1 MLDAVHETPD
11 ARSRVTTRRELEPA
25 ALELIERHGPE
36 ILRTARRYSRTA
48 EDAEDAYQRGLEIL
62 LTKAP
67 SAEEDD
73 LFPWLKTVVKHEAFC
88 LQRQRDQLGAGTGEA
103 LEWAA
108 APVTTDEQVEQRE
121 SFLIGAEALAN
132 LKANEVRC
140 LLLLAD
146 GMSYRQIAEA
156 EGWSYTKVNR
166 LATEGRRAFR
176 DGVARIESGDECD
189 QMASRLCALA
199 DGEAVAEDMPELRR
213 HLRGCRPCRLT
224 LGEYRAAPA
233 RVAALAPP
241 LVAVGGSDSGGGL
254 GGLVS
259 SASDWVQERAYGLVL
274 KAQAVTEA
282 TTAHKTAAVAAS
294 TAVLASGGVGAVKS
308 LESRAPDRER
318 STATESGPRQARAEP
333 PARLKPPFTLKR
345 PRAEASPS
353 PKGDGSRRPSGRPT
367 RSDRADVRRRSSAP
381 QRESSGE
388 PAAAPVPEFSGAET
402 SSSRTSPARKSSASS
417 TSSSTGGSEFG
428 GRAESGRPSSGS
440 SASGAESGGGEFS
453 DR

>member
-1 MLDAVHETPD
+1 VLDAVHETPD
-11 ARSRVTTRRELEPA
+11 ARSRVTKRRELEPA

-73 LFPWLKTVVKHEAFC
+73 LVPWLKTVVKHEAFC
-88 LQRQRDQLGAGTGEA
+88 LQRQRDQLGAGTDEA
-103 LEWAA
+103 LEWTA

-156 EGWSYTKVNR
+156 EDWSYTKVNR

-189 QMASRLCALA
+189 QMSSRLCALA

-241 LVAVGGSDSGGGL
+241 LVAVAGSDSGGGL
-254 GGLVS
+254 GGVLS
-259 SASDWVQERAYGLVL
+259 SASDWVQERAYGIVL
-274 KAQAVTEA
+274 KAQALTEA
-282 TTAHKTAAVAAS
+282 TTAQKTAAVAAS
-294 TAVLASGGVGAVKS
+294 TAVLASGGVGAVES

-318 STATESGPRQARAEP
+318 STATESGLRRQAPAKP

-345 PRAEASPS
+345 PRAEASRS
-353 PKGDGSRRPSGRPT
+353 PKGNGSRRPSGSPT
-367 RSDRADVRRRSSAP
+367 RSDRADVDRRSSAP
-381 QRESSGE
+381 QRESSAE
-388 PAAAPVPEFSGAET
+388 PAPEFSGAET
-402 SSSRTSPARKSSASS
+402 NSSRTSPTRKSSASS
-417 TSSSTGGSEFG
+417 TSSSAGGGEFG

-440 SASGAESGGGEFS
+440 SASGAKSGGGEFS